1 VPDVLAVTKREEPT
15 RLNGGRVILGVLST
29 AVLLTAAVVLTAY
42 FSERTGMRHPTPVTS
57 PAR

>member
-1 VPDVLAVTKREEPT
+1 MPDVPAVTKRAEPT

-42 FSERTGMRHPTPVTS
+42 FSERTGMRNPTPVTA
-57 PAR
+57 PTR